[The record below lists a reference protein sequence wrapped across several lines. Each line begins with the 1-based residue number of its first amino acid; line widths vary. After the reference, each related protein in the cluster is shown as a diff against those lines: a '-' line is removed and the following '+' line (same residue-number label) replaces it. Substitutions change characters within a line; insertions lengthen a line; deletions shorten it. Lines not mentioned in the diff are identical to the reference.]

1 MWWYREIIL
10 CKCGE
15 KIMNLNNRKQFIET
29 RNECMSQYALKE
41 LIAELRG
48 DRHGMERWHKEHC
61 RCGKEVLEVLL
72 K

>member
-1 MWWYREIIL
+1 MNEI
-10 CKCGE
+10 
-15 KIMNLNNRKQFIET
+15 NHKQFIET

-48 DRHGMERWHKEHC
+48 DRHGMARWHEEHR

>member
-1 MWWYREIIL
+1 MSVID
-10 CKCGE
+10 
-15 KIMNLNNRKQFIET
+15 RKQFIET

-48 DRHGMERWHKEHC
+48 DRHGMERWHEEHL